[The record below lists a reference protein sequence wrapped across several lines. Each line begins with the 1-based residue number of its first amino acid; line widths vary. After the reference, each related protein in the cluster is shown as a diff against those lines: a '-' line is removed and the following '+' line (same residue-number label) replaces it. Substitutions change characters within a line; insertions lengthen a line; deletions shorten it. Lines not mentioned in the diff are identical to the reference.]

1 VTLAPAIARRFG
13 RAAGPATA
21 SVDVRFAVGLGALAL
36 LFRLA
41 FVLAYPPTSFN
52 FSDPLFYQV
61 VAARL
66 AHGDGFTFIGGA
78 ATAHWPPLVP
88 FLLSLIY
95 RVTGPDPQA
104 AVAYNALLGAATVP
118 LLYAVALRA
127 LGRGAAI
134 AAALALA
141 LMPGQILFAD
151 AVLAETTYTFLLVG
165 FLALVALVPERG
177 WKPVLLG
184 AAVGVAALTRGEGLL
199 LFVVPLAVWWP
210 ELGKRELAGRMALLI
225 VTAAVVIVPWTIRN
239 AAAMDAFVPIATN
252 SSTTLWSGHN
262 PKADG
267 GPTYAPPSV
276 LAPIAHTR
284 GAEREVAEA
293 RLLRKEA
300 FAYMRSHPGRELEL
314 IPLKLLSLNR
324 GDSQVLGTWISS
336 GGEASLTVSDLRS
349 VLENS
354 NGSGSVRRL
363 LAPAPPVLDGFAKD
377 VAGLLADGAYYL
389 LLAATLAALVL
400 VGSGLWRNRAL
411 RGVLAMFGAA
421 LFAYGFV
428 YYGNYRYRIPLEPL
442 MMLVAA
448 SLVPRLWGRGS
459 PAPS

>member
-1 VTLAPAIARRFG
+1 MTLAPAIARRFG
-13 RAAGPATA
+13 RATGPATA
-21 SVDVRFAVGLGALAL
+21 SVDVRLAVGLGALAL
-36 LFRLA
+36 LLRLA
-41 FVLAYPPTSFN
+41 FVLAYPPTSFG

-61 VAARL
+61 VASRL

-88 FLLSLIY
+88 FVLSLIY

-134 AAALALA
+134 AAALALV

-151 AVLAETTYTFLLVG
+151 TVLAETTYTFVLVG
-165 FLALVALVPERG
+165 FVALVALVPERG

-184 AAVGVAALTRGEGLL
+184 AAVGLAALTRGEGLL
-199 LFVVPLAVWWP
+199 LVVVPLAVWWR
-210 ELGKRELAGRMALLI
+210 ELGRRELAGRMALVV

-239 AAAMDAFVPIATN
+239 AVAMDAFVPIATN

-262 PKADG
+262 PTANG
-267 GPTYAPPSV
+267 GPTYATDAV

-300 FAYMRSHPGRELEL
+300 FAYMRSHPLRELEL

-336 GGEASLTVSDLRS
+336 GGEASVTAPELSSVIEDPNGRRTVR
-349 VLENS
+349 
-354 NGSGSVRRL
+354 GL
-363 LAPAPPVLDGFAKD
+363 LSPAKPVLDGFAAGL
-377 VAGLLADGAYYL
+377 AGLLADVAYYL
-389 LLAATLAALVL
+389 LLAATLAALAL
-400 VGSGLWRNRAL
+400 GARGLWRNRVL
-411 RGVLAMFGAA
+411 RGVLAMLGAA
-421 LFAYGFV
+421 VVAYGFV

-448 SLVPRLWGRGS
+448 SLVPRLRGRGS